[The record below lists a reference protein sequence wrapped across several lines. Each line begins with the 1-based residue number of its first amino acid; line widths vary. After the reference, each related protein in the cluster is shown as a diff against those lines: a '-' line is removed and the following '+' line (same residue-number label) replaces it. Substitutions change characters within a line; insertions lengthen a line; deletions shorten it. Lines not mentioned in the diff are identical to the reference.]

1 MESETGKLLLEK
13 EGFIMEAKEI
23 IFCNEKVKIKY
34 NNLFLGDYTQRE
46 LAENIENALSNIKKN
61 AFSGIQIAKRLIPK
75 EYVKK
80 YNISN
85 LWKYN
90 LPNGWRLIYSIQ
102 SYEEITV
109 LAIIIEYLDHK
120 DYEKRF
126 KYVI

>member
-1 MESETGKLLLEK
+1 MESETNKLLLK
-13 EGFIMEAKEI
+13 KKGSNIEAKEI
-23 IFCNEKVKIKY
+23 IFCNEKIKIKY
-34 NNLFLGDYTQRE
+34 NNLFLGDYPERE
-46 LAENIENALSNIKKN
+46 LAENIEKALFKIKKN

-75 EYVKK
+75 EYIKK

-102 SYEEITV
+102 SHEEIAV
-109 LAIIIEYLDHK
+109 VAIIIEYLDHK

-126 KYVI
+126 KYVV